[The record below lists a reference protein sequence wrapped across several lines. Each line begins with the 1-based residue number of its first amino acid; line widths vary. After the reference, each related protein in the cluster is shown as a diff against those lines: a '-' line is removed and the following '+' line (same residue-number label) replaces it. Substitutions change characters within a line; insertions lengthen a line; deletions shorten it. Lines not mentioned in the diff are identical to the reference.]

1 MEPTSAANAAVEGG
15 SDLGTPRLDRGL
27 SLFTIVD
34 HWAHSGASVP
44 VAIVGSIFDDVL
56 SDPALRDLRASGGAL
71 RLDDLWLDEHGVA
84 HLEDRSRASVDALAV
99 LLVRVLGEDPPP
111 SALAVIARFEDV
123 GARDVEELRAWT
135 REACGAIATHDE
147 LAAIIAS
154 FSMPPEASQ
163 DLPATQSTP
172 LGIAQSAIDFAAVEE
187 RPSRDSGLERDNA
200 TEIIRTRSLP
210 AFPSSFAPAPQPI
223 AEEEPEIPILSAI
236 PEPLP
241 ETQLPSVV
249 FTAPAAEAPPV
260 PADTRP
266 VIRHQLPKPNVSV
279 QSAPA
284 ARRSGKRVA
293 DPRDSLMIPDDRPHW
308 GAWIFVILLLGIGAL
323 FWLRY
328 L

>member
-27 SLFTIVD
+27 SLFTLLD
-34 HWAHSGASVP
+34 HWAHAGASVP

-56 SDPALRDLRASGGAL
+56 SDPALQDLRASGGAL
-71 RLDDLWLDEHGVA
+71 RLDDLWLDERGVA
-84 HLEDRSRASVDALAV
+84 HLEDASRAGVDALAV
-99 LLVRVLGEDPPP
+99 LLVRALGEDPPP
-111 SALAVIARFEDV
+111 SALAVISRLEDL

-135 REACGAIATHDE
+135 REACGAIASHDE

-154 FSMPPEASQ
+154 FSLPPEASQ

-187 RPSRDSGLERDNA
+187 PSDQRDNA
-200 TEIIRTRSLP
+200 TEIIRARSLP

-249 FTAPAAEAPPV
+249 FTAAAEAPPV
-260 PADTRP
+260 PVDTRP